1 MLVVIVFVVMS
12 MLLPSGAALVPQSGL
27 AAPSVQPSLQYDPA
41 LLFKNGTVFD
51 DFASAIIT
59 EPGVVDFDMGDL
71 NHDGRKDIAVISGAT
86 NAILIYYRSLDGSF
100 SKTPQRVVNASM
112 IDLKGIAVGD
122 LDGDSLD
129 DFVVSHNDS
138 GGNAKITIFYQV
150 DNFDP
155 ADSVLKDL
163 AQPVPHEIKIGH
175 FTNTTHN
182 AIAVVCE
189 VSPTSADDILTVWKY
204 PFGKPVD
211 DRKTLTIPNFKRSQY
226 LATADINNDGYADLV
241 VGERAGANVVIFN
254 GTTSDPWDTPQTKL
268 IVGSATDVE
277 LLDVDGTSY
286 ADLIYAD
293 ATDSIILVYLNSGS
307 GFGSD
312 SEEPV
317 ITLGDL
323 SSVTAGEVSGDNRAD
338 IIALAKSVANAS
350 AFFKRADTSWYGSA
364 PNLTFPVNQNPVKAM
379 VDRSFS
385 GHEVLLVLSSGN
397 GTSNGSLEIFSVH
410 TQLTGNANENRFLTN
425 TPPEQMAVGRMA
437 DGSEIT
443 AITLPGSN
451 QVSIYNQKT
460 GLRRTLPTQ
469 AGPKDLIFGQFD
481 GDSSDD
487 LAILNQGNKTVSIYK
502 DEQFSSGTQ
511 PQVNISIPFAD
522 ATRLGK
528 VNIRGTTSDDLV
540 VGSGHGILILYNNG
554 LSSMFLATSNET
566 LGISIIGETMD
577 IAASDFN
584 NDGVS
589 ADLAILNAGTSTVEL
604 FFRSPGSG
612 TEWFPPNPNKN
623 LTKSGSNFKHM
634 AMGDFGGNGYMDL
647 AVIDRSG
654 KLFIYRQ
661 PSYGFTVN
669 LSAPHATIQLQDE
682 GSELAAGD
690 LNDDGMDDLAIAFSN
705 LPEVAS
711 YLRTEDLTF
720 KNSFNWTS
728 GGIASDID
736 ASDINGDLRPDVGCV
751 CPTSRSLSLWF
762 QDNLI
767 PVANATAS
775 SYNAPEGTIITFSGA
790 GSKDSNT
797 DQSALQYL
805 WTFSPSDKPTTISV
819 VRSFL
824 DQGTY
829 HISLQ
834 VTDRGGLKNW
844 SNVTVHITDL
854 GPQANFIFSPSSLV
868 EGTSVTFSDTSLSY
882 PDALV
887 SWNWSFGDN
896 SYSTVRN
903 ITHVYQQNGAYQVRL
918 RVWDDDNSM
927 AEIIKP
933 VVVTDTKPAA
943 AFSFTPSTVQEGGSI
958 SFEDESVP
966 AWDAIV
972 NWTWSFGDGGLGYG
986 SSIVHNFVHDGT
998 FTVTL
1003 TVRDSDGST
1012 NSTSHQVKITDI
1024 APIAN
1029 FVFAPTNPIEGT
1041 NVTFNDT
1048 SFSYDGLTAWLWDF
1062 GEGNSSTSKNITHV
1076 FAQNGSYSVKLK
1088 VWEADGNT
1096 SEMTKVVNISDSSI
1110 QADFWFAPLEPVEGT
1125 QVAFHDNSSGYDAIV
1140 YWHWDFGDG
1149 NSSNGK
1155 DVTHI
1160 YSQNGTYQ
1168 VHLSI
1173 RDQDGTE
1180 ANVTFPIT
1188 ISDTVPTASFT
1199 YAPLTIYEGQTVWL
1213 NDTSVAYDGIATWN
1227 WSFGDNS
1234 YSTVRNITHVY
1245 QQNGTYQVRLH
1256 IWDDDGSEAEI
1267 IESVLVLDTKPTAA
1281 FSLSSSTIQE
1291 GGNIS
1296 FADESVP
1303 GWDPIINWTWSF
1315 GDGGV
1320 SYESSVVHDY
1330 MHDGTFIVTLTV
1342 RDSDGIANS
1351 TSASVSILD
1360 LGPLANF
1367 SHSEPVEG
1375 ALAFFND
1382 TSTTPVDP
1390 VVNWSWDFGDGHVA
1404 WGARVTHAYNRT
1416 GSFLVSLTI
1425 KDDDGST
1432 NSTSKWVSV
1441 EDVNPVAMFT
1451 FSPSSPTEK
1460 DIVAFTDTST
1470 TFNQLVEWYW
1480 DLGDGSHSS
1489 LRNPTHAYSRNGT
1502 YHVTIWVQEIDG
1514 SNSSHSAALVILETN
1529 PTIVTVSLQ
1538 PAKSSFNEDESFQ
1551 VYVYAIK
1558 AREDIARYEWDFHYD
1573 GTFQAEAG
1581 GSTNHTGHVYPQ
1593 AGSYQ
1598 VAVRVWDDDAFS
1610 QSSSLQLLNVEVV
1623 NLQPHAQFSFRNE
1636 SAQQVQFDASY
1647 SSDTA
1652 SDEPLLQFSWN
1663 FDDGGGFTAYSSQR
1677 IVVHSFPVD
1686 GMYNVTLR
1694 VRDNDGAIGIAYHK
1708 ITLDRTVPTVTFDS
1722 NGGHVTL
1729 NEAVTV
1735 AVNATDN
1742 VGLISVWLHYKI
1754 DNGTEVMVQMTSVGT
1769 ANHFEGQIPGV
1780 NHTATITYWVVAFD
1794 SSQNNHT
1801 TGLHQILVMA
1811 AQVAALQD
1819 STWLWLIVLAALIIA
1834 ALLYL
1839 RGVAAAVEEV
1849 FIIYQDGRLMAHQT
1863 RRLKPGMDDEIL
1875 SSMLVAI
1882 QSFVKDSFK
1891 DESATHLARLD
1902 FGKKKILVE
1911 KGELVI
1917 LAVVLH
1923 GDRVGKVPQRMKQ
1936 VMQAMDEQ
1944 YSSVIR
1950 NWDGDLEKVR
1960 GIKDMASPLL
1970 AGTRIKSK
1978 KKEML
1983 ALTTIECPACGA
1995 NIAPESKTCPSCSAD
2010 LESGNVD
2017 ALEAMAKDISE
2028 EGKK

>member
-1 MLVVIVFVVMS
+1 
-12 MLLPSGAALVPQSGL
+12 MLLPSGTALVPQSGPV
-27 AAPSVQPSLQYDPA
+27 APSVQPSLQYDPT
-41 LLFKNGTVFD
+41 LLFENGTAFD

-59 EPGVVDFDMGDL
+59 EPGVVDFDVGDL
-71 NHDGRKDIAVISGAT
+71 NDDGRKDLAVISSET
-86 NAILIYYRSLDGSF
+86 DAILIYERYSNGTF
-100 SKTPQRVVNASM
+100 SRDPMRVVKSEM
-112 IDLKGIAVGD
+112 VDLQSVAIGD
-122 LDGDSLD
+122 LDNDGLNDI
-129 DFVVSHNDS
+129 VVSNNNSAGDPY
-138 GGNAKITIFYQV
+138 ITIFNQS
-150 DNFDP
+150 NGFNP
-155 ADSVLKDL
+155 GL
-163 AQPVPHEIKIGH
+163 AFSKILRQPVPHEVRIGH
-175 FTNTTHN
+175 FTNL
-182 AIAVVCE
+182 AYDSVAVVCE
-189 VSPTSADDILTVWKY
+189 GSSSSADDEVNIWSHPYQTILN
-204 PFGKPVD
+204 
-211 DRKTLTIPNFKRSQY
+211 DRTYLSIPAFTRSRY
-226 LATADINNDGYADLV
+226 LASADLDGDGWTDIV
-241 VGERAGANVVIFN
+241 VGNRQGANVVIYTHQVSGAWN
-254 GTTSDPWDTPQTKL
+254 PSPVTKA
-268 IVGSATDVE
+268 ISGQATDVE
-277 LLDVDGTSY
+277 LNDIVGDSK
-286 ADLIYAD
+286 ADLIFAD
-293 ATDSIILVYLNSGS
+293 ASTSSILVYLNTVA
-307 GFGSD
+307 GFDVD
-312 SEEPV
+312 SQVPV
-317 ITLGDL
+317 ATYGGLT
-323 SSVTAGEVSGDNRAD
+323 SVATGEVSGDNRAD
-338 IIALAKSVANAS
+338 VIALTESVANVS
-350 AFFKRADTSWYGSA
+350 AFFKRADTSWYGSV
-364 PNLTFPVNQNPVKAM
+364 PNLTFPVNQNPKKA
-379 VDRSFS
+379 VIDRSLV
-385 GHEVLLVLSSGN
+385 GHEVLLVLSYGN
-397 GTSNGSLEIFSVH
+397 GTSNGSLEIFQIH
-410 TQLTGNANENRFLTN
+410 MQLTGNSNENRFFTN
-425 TPPEQMAVGRMA
+425 KPPEQMAVGRMA

-460 GLRRTLPTQ
+460 GLRRTLPSQ
-469 AGPKDLIFGQFD
+469 AGPKDLIFGKFD

-487 LAILNQGNKTVSIYK
+487 LAILNQGAKTVSIYK

-511 PQVNISIPFAD
+511 PQINISIPYSD

-528 VNIRGTTSDDLV
+528 VNVRGTPSDDLV

-554 LSSMFLATSNET
+554 LSSMFQTDSNET
-566 LGISIIGETMD
+566 LGVSITGETAD

-604 FFRSPGSG
+604 FFRSSGPGP
-612 TEWFPPNPNKN
+612 EWYPSDPSKT
-623 LTKSGSNFKHM
+623 LTKSGSSFKHM
-634 AMGDFGGNGYMDL
+634 AMGNFGGNGYMDL
-647 AVIDRSG
+647 AVLDNSD

-669 LSAPHATIQLQDE
+669 LSTPHATIQLQDE

-711 YLRTEDLTF
+711 YLRTGDLTF

-775 SYNAPEGTIITFSGA
+775 SYNALEGTIITFSGA

-797 DQSALQYL
+797 DQSTLQYL

-972 NWTWSFGDGGLGYG
+972 NWTWSFGDGGVGYG

-1003 TVRDSDGST
+1003 TIRDSDGS

-1024 APIAN
+1024 APVAN
-1029 FVFAPTNPIEGT
+1029 FVFAPTDPIEGT
-1041 NVTFNDT
+1041 TVTFNDT
-1048 SFSYDGLTAWLWDF
+1048 SSSYDGLTAWLWDF
-1062 GEGNSSTSKNITHV
+1062 GEGNSSTSRNITHA

-1096 SEMTKVVNISDSSI
+1096 SEMTKVVNVSDSSI
-1110 QADFWFAPLEPVEGT
+1110 QADFWFTPLEPVEGT
-1125 QVAFHDNSSGYDAIV
+1125 QVAFHDNSSDYDEIV
-1140 YWHWDFGDG
+1140 YWHWDFRDG

-1155 DVTHI
+1155 DVTHV
-1160 YSQNGTYQ
+1160 YAQNGTYQ
-1168 VHLSI
+1168 VKLSI

-1180 ANVTFPIT
+1180 ANVTYPIT
-1188 ISDTVPTASFT
+1188 ISDTGPTASFT
-1199 YAPLTIYEGQTVWL
+1199 YAPLTIYEGQTVWY

-1245 QQNGTYQVRLH
+1245 QQNGTYQVRLQ

-1281 FSLSSSTIQE
+1281 FSLSSSTVHE

-1296 FADESVP
+1296 FVDESVP

-1330 MHDGTFIVTLTV
+1330 VYDGTFTVTLTV

-1367 SHSEPVEG
+1367 SHTEPVEG

-1390 VVNWSWDFGDGHVA
+1390 IVNWSWDFGDGHVA

-1416 GSFLVSLTI
+1416 GSFLVSLAI

-1432 NSTSKWVSV
+1432 NSTSEWVSV
-1441 EDVNPVAMFT
+1441 ADVKPGAMFT
-1451 FSPSSPTEK
+1451 FSPSSLVEK
-1460 DIVAFTDTST
+1460 DLVAFTDTST

-1480 DLGDGSHSS
+1480 DLGDGNHSS
-1489 LRNPTHAYSRNGT
+1489 LKNPTHAYSRNGT
-1502 YHVTIWVQEIDG
+1502 YHVTLWVQEFDD
-1514 SNSSHSAALVILETN
+1514 SNSSHSVDLVILDTN
-1529 PTIVTVSLQ
+1529 PDIVTVSLQ

-1677 IVVHSFPVD
+1677 IVIHSFPVD

-1694 VRDNDGAIGIAYHK
+1694 VRDNDGAIAIAYHK

-1722 NGGHVTL
+1722 NGGHIAL

-1754 DNGTEVMVQMTSVGT
+1754 DNGTEVTVQMTSVGT

>member
-1 MLVVIVFVVMS
+1 
-12 MLLPSGAALVPQSGL
+12 MLLPSGAAFVPQSGL

-59 EPGVVDFDMGDL
+59 EPGVIDFDMGDL
-71 NHDGRKDIAVISGAT
+71 NNDGRKDLAVISRET
-86 NAILIYYRSLDGSF
+86 DAILIYERYSNGTFPQNPIRIVKSTVPDMVDLQSIAIGDLNHDGLNDI
-100 SKTPQRVVNASM
+100 VVSNNNS
-112 IDLKGIAVGD
+112 VGD
-122 LDGDSLD
+122 PY
-129 DFVVSHNDS
+129 
-138 GGNAKITIFYQV
+138 ITIFNQS
-150 DNFDP
+150 NGFDP
-155 ADSVLKDL
+155 SL
-163 AQPVPHEIKIGH
+163 AFSKILRQPVPHEVRIGH
-175 FTNTTHN
+175 FTNLTYN
-182 AIAVVCE
+182 SVAVVCE
-189 VSPTSADDILTVWKY
+189 GSSSSADDEINIWSYPYQTILN
-204 PFGKPVD
+204 
-211 DRKTLTIPNFKRSQY
+211 DRTYLSIPAFTRSRY
-226 LATADINNDGYADLV
+226 LASADLDSDGWTDIV
-241 VGERAGANVVIFN
+241 VGNRLGANIVVFTHQATGAWN
-254 GTTSDPWDTPQTKL
+254 SPPSTKA
-268 IVGSATDVE
+268 ISGQATDVE
-277 LLDVDGTSY
+277 LNDIGGDSK
-286 ADLIYAD
+286 ADLIFAD
-293 ATDSIILVYLNSGS
+293 ASTSNVLVYLNTVA
-307 GFGSD
+307 GFETD
-312 SEEPV
+312 SQAPIV
-317 ITLGDL
+317 TYGGLT
-323 SSVTAGEVSGDNRAD
+323 SVAIGEVSGDNRAD
-338 IIALAKSVANAS
+338 VIALAESVANAS

-364 PNLTFPVNQNPVKAM
+364 PNLTFPVNQNPKKAM
-379 VDRSFS
+379 VDRSLV
-385 GHEVLLVLSSGN
+385 GHEVLLILSFGN

-410 TQLTGNANENRFLTN
+410 TQLTGNANENRFFTN
-425 TPPEQMAVGRMA
+425 KPPEQMAVGRMA

-487 LAILNQGNKTVSIYK
+487 LAILNQGAKTVSIYK

-511 PQVNISIPFAD
+511 PQVNISIPYSD

-528 VNIRGTTSDDLV
+528 VNVRGTSSDDLV

-554 LSSMFLATSNET
+554 GSSMFQADSNET
-566 LGISIIGETMD
+566 LGGSIIGETAD
-577 IAASDFN
+577 IVASDFN

-612 TEWFPPNPNKN
+612 TEWYPSDPSKT
-623 LTKSGSNFKHM
+623 LTKSGSSFKHM

-647 AVIDRSG
+647 AVLDSSD

-661 PSYGFTVN
+661 PSYGFAIS

-682 GSELAAGD
+682 GSGLAAGD
-690 LNDDGMDDLAIAFSN
+690 LNDDGMDDLAITFSS

-711 YLRTEDLTF
+711 YLRTGDLTF

-751 CPTSRSLSLWF
+751 CPSSRSLSIWF
-762 QDNLI
+762 QHNLV
-767 PVANATAS
+767 PRANATAS
-775 SYNAPEGTIITFSGA
+775 SYNALEGASITFSGA
-790 GSKDSNT
+790 GSNDSNS
-797 DQSALQYL
+797 DQSVLEYL
-805 WTFSPSDKPTTISV
+805 WTFSPSDMPNTISV

-829 HISLQ
+829 NVSLQ

-854 GPQANFIFSPSSLV
+854 GPQADFIFSPSSPV
-868 EGTSVTFSDTSLSY
+868 EGTTVTFNDASSSY
-882 PDALV
+882 PDTLV

-903 ITHVYQQNGAYQVRL
+903 ITHIYQQNGNYLVRL

-927 AEIIKP
+927 ADITKP
-933 VVVTDTKPAA
+933 VVVTDTKPTA
-943 AFSFTPSTVQEGGSI
+943 AFSLSSSTAQEGGNI
-958 SFEDESVP
+958 SFVDESVP
-966 AWDAIV
+966 GWDPII
-972 NWTWSFGDGGLGYG
+972 NWTWSFGDGGISYE
-986 SSIVHNFVHDGT
+986 SSVVHNYVHDGT

-1003 TVRDSDGST
+1003 TVRDSDGIA

-1024 APIAN
+1024 APLAS
-1029 FVFAPTNPIEGT
+1029 FVFAPIDPIEGT
-1041 NVTFNDT
+1041 TVTFNDT
-1048 SFSYDGLTAWLWDF
+1048 SYSYDGLTAWLWDL
-1062 GEGNSSTSKNITHV
+1062 GDGNSSTSKNITHV

-1096 SEMTKVVNISDSSI
+1096 SEMTKVVNVSDSSI
-1110 QADFWFAPLEPVEGT
+1110 LADFWFAPLEPIEGT

-1168 VHLSI
+1168 VNLSI

-1199 YAPLTIYEGQTVWL
+1199 YAPLTIYEGQTVWF
-1213 NDTSVAYDGIATWN
+1213 NDTCVAYDGIATWN

-1234 YSTVRNITHVY
+1234 YSTVRNITHIY
-1245 QQNGTYQVRLH
+1245 QQNDTYQVKLSIRDH
-1256 IWDDDGSEAEI
+1256 DGTEANI
-1267 IESVLVLDTKPTAA
+1267 TIQITISDTGPTASFTYA
-1281 FSLSSSTIQE
+1281 PLTICE
-1291 GGNIS
+1291 GQTVWFN
-1296 FADESVP
+1296 DTSVAYD
-1303 GWDPIINWTWSF
+1303 GIASWYWDF
-1315 GDGGV
+1315 GDGSHSNLRNTTHAYGDNGTYLFSLLV
-1320 SYESSVVHDY
+1320 TDR
-1330 MHDGTFIVTLTV
+1330 DG
-1342 RDSDGIANS
+1342 S
-1351 TSASVSILD
+1351 TNYTSTSVSILD
-1360 LGPLANF
+1360 LGPQVYF
-1367 SHSEPVEG
+1367 SHTDPVEG

-1390 VVNWSWDFGDGHVA
+1390 IVNWSWNFGDGHVA
-1404 WGARVTHAYNRT
+1404 WGAKVTHTFNRT
-1416 GSFLVSLTI
+1416 GDFLVALTI
-1425 KDDDGST
+1425 KDGDGST

-1441 EDVNPVAMFT
+1441 ADVNPVAMFT
-1451 FSPSSPTEK
+1451 FSPSSPAEK
-1460 DIVAFTDTST
+1460 DLVAFTDTST

-1502 YHVTIWVQEIDG
+1502 YHVTLWVKEIDG
-1514 SNSSHSAALVILETN
+1514 SNSSHSVELVIIDTN
-1529 PTIVTVSLQ
+1529 PTIVIVSLQ
-1538 PAKSSFNEDESFQ
+1538 PAKSNFNEDESFQ

-1558 AREDIARYEWDFHYD
+1558 AREDITRYEWDFHYD
-1573 GTFQAEAG
+1573 GTFQVEAG
-1581 GSTNHTGHVYPQ
+1581 GSTNHTGHIYPQ
-1593 AGSYQ
+1593 AGSYR

-1623 NLQPHAQFSFRNE
+1623 NVQPHAQFSFRNE
-1636 SAQQVQFDASY
+1636 SAQQVRFDASY
-1647 SSDTA
+1647 SSDTL
-1652 SDEPLLQFSWN
+1652 SDEPLLEFRWN

-1677 IVVHSFPVD
+1677 IVIHSFPVD
-1686 GMYNVTLR
+1686 GMYNVTLQ
-1694 VRDNDGAIGIAYHK
+1694 VRDDDGALAIAYHK

-1722 NGGHVTL
+1722 NVGRVAL
-1729 NEAVTV
+1729 NEVVIV
-1735 AVNATDN
+1735 AVNVTDN
-1742 VGLISVWLHYKI
+1742 VGLASVWLHYKI
-1754 DNGTEVMVQMTSVGT
+1754 DNGTEVTVQMTPVGT

-1794 SSQNNHT
+1794 SSQNVRT
-1801 TGLHQILVMA
+1801 TGEHQILVMVP
-1811 AQVAALQD
+1811 QVAALQD
-1819 STWLWLIVLAALIIA
+1819 STWLWLVVLAALIIA
-1834 ALLYL
+1834 TLLYL
-1839 RGVAAAVEEV
+1839 RGMAAAVEEV
-1849 FIIYQDGRLMAHQT
+1849 FIIYEDGRLMAHQT

-1944 YSSVIR
+1944 YSPVIR

-1970 AGTRIKSK
+1970 AGTRIKGK
-1978 KKEML
+1978 KKETQ
-1983 ALTTIECPACGA
+1983 APATIECPACGA
-1995 NIAPESKTCPSCSAD
+1995 SIAPESKTCPSCSAD